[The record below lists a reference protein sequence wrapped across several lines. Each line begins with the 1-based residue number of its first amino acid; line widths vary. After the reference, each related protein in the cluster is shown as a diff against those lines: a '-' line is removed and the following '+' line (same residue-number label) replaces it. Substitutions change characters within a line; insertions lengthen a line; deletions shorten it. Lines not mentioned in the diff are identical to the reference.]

1 MAAGVTDDANDDD
14 YSPIPLDRAA
24 VGRGGTLGLAVL
36 VFGTVI
42 GSILDSPGVV
52 AVTVLIALFVAGFV
66 AGRLMPDEPM
76 SNGLVAAEVAWIA
89 WIPIRVLIWAVH
101 KNGHELFSGNSP
113 ALPIGGLFVTAV
125 FAAGL
130 GVVGGLAGASRARR
144 MRS

>member
-1 MAAGVTDDANDDD
+1 MTEPTEDDD

-24 VGRGGTLGLAVL
+24 VGRGGTLGLVVL
-36 VFGTVI
+36 VFGTII

-66 AGRLMPDEPM
+66 AGTLMPDEPM
-76 SNGLVAAEVAWIA
+76 SNGLVAAEIAWIA

-101 KNGHELFSGNSP
+101 KNGHELFSGDKP

-125 FAAGL
+125 IAAGL
-130 GVVGGLAGASRARR
+130 GVLGGLAGARRARR
-144 MRS
+144 